1 MMLFKQEKWAHVIRM
16 LVDERGPWSTN
27 AFPNSM
33 IKRWKLDKT
42 EDLWRRRLKL
52 KRNYHFSEHLC
63 HPSDISSTE
72 MGNATDVGTSIFGSD
87 VPEKMKR
94 FLLKGIRGITEDGNS
109 ETYDIDSNVNDLKI
123 ENSSDQVTDQGKDT
137 MEDTSVT
144 ARTETNEVLSYLCS
158 MSFKN
163 SIMKNDGSIRV
174 FMVRSSFL
182 SHVYLLQQRESWLG
196 IWQLCI
202 MNFISLVS
210 FWLKELQDPQF
221 LANLAVRILAQMNRW
236 GRSINLSFKKDP
248 FCQTGI
254 IIKQIFFITL
264 IIFLRIYF

>member
-1 MMLFKQEKWAHVIRM
+1 M
-16 LVDERGPWSTN
+16 LVDERGPWSAN

-109 ETYDIDSNVNDLKI
+109 EAYDVDVNVHDLKV
-123 ENSSDQVTDQGKDT
+123 ENSSNQVMDQGKDSV
-137 MEDTSVT
+137 EDTSVT
-144 ARTETNEVLSYLCS
+144 ARTETNEVLSNLRY

-163 SIMKNDGSIRV
+163 YIMKNEG
-174 FMVRSSFL
+174 
-182 SHVYLLQQRESWLG
+182 
-196 IWQLCI
+196 
-202 MNFISLVS
+202 
-210 FWLKELQDPQF
+210 
-221 LANLAVRILAQMNRW
+221 
-236 GRSINLSFKKDP
+236 
-248 FCQTGI
+248 
-254 IIKQIFFITL
+254 
-264 IIFLRIYF
+264 